1 MLATGWQSGGDQP
14 APLIASRVLPR
25 RGQYRAA
32 ASRWR
37 LLAIVGAALP
47 LLPGIQ
53 VAIAQQNPQNMGEAP
68 ASQEPEPAAEP
79 AQAAPTYQISTFDVV
94 HLGAE
99 PRDVT
104 ADDLMNVP
112 LTLGARDGVIGP
124 PAEGAE
130 LLETTLAGLSSDE
143 PREYSAQGLRSIVEQ
158 LFEYLTSERG
168 LMAVAVAPS
177 GEQIDLSTGQ
187 DRRLAEGAAVPED
200 ASLTIEIM
208 IGRVGQVRSIG
219 AGNRVPSGANTNH
232 KVHEPLRRRSPF
244 QPVEDDG
251 DDTQRRDILRRPT
264 LDDYLHR
271 LNRHPGRRV
280 DAALSRGP
288 SEGEV
293 SLDYL
298 VTENKPW
305 YAYFQLSNTGTE
317 STGDWRQRFGFANNQ
332 LTNADDI
339 LTIDYSTVEFEDTH
353 AILGAYQR
361 PITERLRFRVRGLY
375 SEFVA
380 SDLGLAGEDLSG
392 DEWSVG
398 GDLVYTIIQDGPLFF
413 DLVGGID
420 YRNISSTNEFYLFDP
435 FTGDP
440 GPFTGEEDFLIPHI
454 GLEVERL
461 TDTAQ
466 TRADLDFSFN
476 IDDANEEDLF
486 GLGRGDPT
494 TGAGAPDEH
503 FVIVGAGF
511 EHSFYLEPVLA
522 PQRWRDLSDPSWS
535 TLAHELAFGLRSQ
548 FTTNRLVPQMQSV
561 QGGLYTVR
569 GYEEAQVAG
578 DSSVRVT
585 AEYRLHLPRLLGI
598 NDATKT
604 PMFGRPFR
612 FTPDTPYGRAD
623 WDLQFKAFVDAARV
637 MHNDPIPGEV
647 NETLVGAGLGVE
659 ASLLNNVSARLDWAV
674 ALEDAGRTDAGDHRL
689 HFVLTLLY

>member
-1 MLATGWQSGGDQP
+1 M
-14 APLIASRVLPR
+14 
-25 RGQYRAA
+25 
-32 ASRWR
+32 
-37 LLAIVGAALP
+37 LAIVGAALP
-47 LLPGIQ
+47 LLPGLPI
-53 VAIAQQNPQNMGEAP
+53 AIAQQNPQNMGETP
-68 ASQEPEPAAEP
+68 PSDGQEAGAEPAQ
-79 AQAAPTYQISTFDVV
+79 AQAAPTYHISTFNVA
-94 HLGAE
+94 HRGAE
-99 PRDVT
+99 PPDVT
-104 ADDLMNVP
+104 VDDLMDVP
-112 LTLGARDGVIGP
+112 LRLGVTNDIIGP
-124 PAEGAE
+124 VAGGVE
-130 LLETTLAGLSSDE
+130 LLETSLAGLSSDE
-143 PREYSAQGLRSIVEQ
+143 PREYSALGLRSIVGQ
-158 LFEYLTSERG
+158 LFDYITSERG

-177 GEQIDLSTGQ
+177 REQIDLITGH
-187 DRRLAEGAAVPED
+187 DRRVAEGQALPED
-200 ASLTIEIM
+200 PSLTIEVM

-219 AGNRVPSGANTNH
+219 SGNRIPTGANIGH

-244 QPVEDDG
+244 QPDG
-251 DDTQRRDILRRPT
+251 EGDAAPRDILRRPA
-264 LDDYLHR
+264 LDNYLHR

-298 VTENKPW
+298 VAENKPW

-317 STGDWRQRFGFANNQ
+317 STGDWRQRFGFAHNQ

-339 LTIDYSTVEFEDTH
+339 LTIDYSTVEFRDTH
-353 AILGAYQR
+353 ALLAAYQR
-361 PITERLRFRVRGLY
+361 PINERLRFRVRGLY

-392 DEWSVG
+392 DEWSIG

-420 YRNISSTNEFYLFDP
+420 YRDISSTNEFYLFDP
-435 FTGDP
+435 FTGAP
-440 GPFTGEEDFLIPHI
+440 GPFTGEEDFLIPHV

-466 TRADLDFSFN
+466 TRADLDLSFG

-486 GLGRGDPT
+486 GLGRGDPI

-503 FVIVGAGF
+503 FFIVGAGF
-511 EHSFYLEPVLA
+511 EHAFYLEPVLA

-535 TLAHELAFGLRSQ
+535 TLAHELALGLRSQ

-561 QGGLYTVR
+561 TGGLYTVR

-578 DSSVRVT
+578 DSSVLAT

-598 NDATKT
+598 NDASKT

-623 WDLQFKAFVDAARV
+623 WDLQVKAFVDAARV

-647 NETLVGAGLGVE
+647 NETLVGAGLGAE
-659 ASLLNNVSARLDWAV
+659 LSLLNNFSARLDWAM
-674 ALEDAGRTDAGDHRL
+674 ALQDAGRTDAGDHRL